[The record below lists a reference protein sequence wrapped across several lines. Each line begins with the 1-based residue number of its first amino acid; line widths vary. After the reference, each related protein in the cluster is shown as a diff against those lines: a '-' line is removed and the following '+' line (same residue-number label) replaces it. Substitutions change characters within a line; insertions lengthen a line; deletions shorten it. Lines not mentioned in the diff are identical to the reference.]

1 MCIIK
6 SGTKLRKLK
15 PNLELFKHNLK
26 VHLIIN
32 NLLFPLGVPSYRTL
46 QGNEVLFVT
55 LGRAVRYNL
64 CCASLHKGFPLPSL
78 TQKKCVFITIIII
91 AFILFLLF
99 SRLVSLSFGEG
110 WGEDKK
116 ISLVFSDKAY

>member
-78 TQKKCVFITIIII
+78 TQNKYVFITIIIF
-91 AFILFLLF
+91 AFIF
-99 SRLVSLSFGEG
+99 SITIAPPTTSHLVSLSFGEG
-110 WGEDKK
+110 WGEEKK
-116 ISLVFSDKAY
+116 